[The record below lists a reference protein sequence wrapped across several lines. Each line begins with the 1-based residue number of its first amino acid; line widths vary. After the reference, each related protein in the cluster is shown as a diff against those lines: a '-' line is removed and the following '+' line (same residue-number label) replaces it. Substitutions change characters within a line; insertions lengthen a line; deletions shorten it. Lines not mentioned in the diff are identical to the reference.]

1 MTDEEKKELE
11 ALRAK
16 AEKDLTDDEKAKLEA
31 LVKMEKAE
39 AAKTKGDDKTY
50 SESYVKS
57 LREENA
63 KYRTKARDAE
73 KKLGTF
79 DNIDPEEYQ
88 RLKDLEK
95 EAQDNKLKAE
105 GEWDTLRQQLID
117 DHGKELGNKDE
128 EIDTL
133 KTQVGSFQKELD
145 NTILSHEIAVQ
156 ATVAKAINPQLVEMV
171 AMSKARVELLE
182 DGKRVIRVLDA
193 SGNDRK
199 DFKTGEPLTV
209 AQLMTEMK
217 EDEPT
222 AHLFYGANPGA
233 GSNTVKFDGKS
244 VQNPWKKE
252 TFNLTL
258 QGNILKQN
266 PALANRLKEE
276 AGIV

>member
-117 DHGKELGNKDE
+117 DHGGNQSAAGGNGCDE
-128 EIDTL
+128 
-133 KTQVGSFQKELD
+133 Q
-145 NTILSHEIAVQ
+145 
-156 ATVAKAINPQLVEMV
+156 
-171 AMSKARVELLE
+171 SK
-182 DGKRVIRVLDA
+182 
-193 SGNDRK
+193 S
-199 DFKTGEPLTV
+199 
-209 AQLMTEMK
+209 
-217 EDEPT
+217 
-222 AHLFYGANPGA
+222 
-233 GSNTVKFDGKS
+233 
-244 VQNPWKKE
+244 
-252 TFNLTL
+252 
-258 QGNILKQN
+258 
-266 PALANRLKEE
+266 
-276 AGIV
+276 